1 MYYPINEDAAR
12 RAKEM
17 NSFSDYVPGSA
28 TAEYRAMVDE
38 AAEQVEKH
46 KARVDEMY
54 HEKIDSMFDT
64 YCRKLAENLNA
75 AAAIDASYPSVMIAG
90 SANFNCRKKEKQ
102 NARRD
107 ANMREYM
114 DIKDYLGK
122 ILSVGNGGI
131 MSDDKRAL
139 EKLRLKVEKL
149 EEKQAFMKAANA
161 ALRLKDTAKGDE
173 KLKALGLSEEA
184 IGKLRQPDMFG
195 IVGYASYELSLNNQ
209 NIHRLKDRITQ
220 LEKEQERAESGEVQD
235 IFGNGW
241 TLTENAEEMRIQFI
255 FDGKPD
261 ADIRALLKSNGFRWA
276 PSQGAWQRL
285 LNNNGR
291 YAAQAVMKVLNA

>member
-1 MYYPINEDAAR
+1 MYYAINEESAR

-17 NSFSDYVPGSA
+17 NSFSDYIPGSA
-28 TAEYRAMVDE
+28 TAEYRAKVDAA
-38 AAEQVEKH
+38 AAEVARH

-90 SANFNCRKKEKQ
+90 PAGFNCRKKEKQ

-114 DIKDYLGK
+114 SLDDYLQK

-149 EEKQAFMKAANA
+149 EEKQEFMKAANA

-173 KLKALGLSEEA
+173 KLKALGLSEEG
-184 IGKLRQPDMFG
+184 IGKLRKPDMFG
-195 IVGYASYELSLNNQ
+195 IVGYAAYELQNNNQ

-220 LEKEQERAESGEVQD
+220 LEKEQERAESGEVED
-235 IFGNGW
+235 ISGDGW

-261 ADIRALLKSNGFRWA
+261 ADTRSLLKSNGFRWA

-285 LNNNGR
+285 LNDNGR
-291 YAAQAVMKVLNA
+291 YAAQRVIKTLNA